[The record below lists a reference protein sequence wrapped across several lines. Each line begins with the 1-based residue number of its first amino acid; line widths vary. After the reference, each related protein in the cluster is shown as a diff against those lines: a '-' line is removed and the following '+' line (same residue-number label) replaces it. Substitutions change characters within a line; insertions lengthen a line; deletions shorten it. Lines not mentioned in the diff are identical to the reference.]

1 MILRVLMFGWEFPPR
16 MSGGLGTA
24 CYGMTAALAGL
35 GHRIT
40 FVLPQDG
47 EAGAAPFLSLVSASG
62 VPVSDA
68 DRDAGMETLLGRLML
83 RPLPSLLHPYL
94 DPSHY
99 RTLYLSEQKRFP
111 ETACVYGPDLI
122 AEVIRYS
129 RAGGVLARTLSFD
142 VIHAHDWMTVPAA
155 LLARR
160 ISGRPLVLHI
170 HSLEYDRSGENVNQ
184 EIREI
189 EREGIEKADRIIA
202 VSHRTK
208 RMIVERYAVPEEK
221 ISVVY
226 NAVTQKEAQQIY
238 RSERRGTPREQKVV
252 LFLGRITFQKGPDYF
267 VEAAAHVIN
276 IIPNVTFV
284 MAGAGDMMGRMI
296 ERVGEL
302 GIGDR
307 FHFTGFLQGEEIE
320 RIFSLS
326 DLYVMP
332 SVSEPFGISPLE
344 AMMYDVPVILSRQS
358 GVSEI
363 LKHALKVDFWDVWEI
378 AAKIIS
384 VLKHPVLANEMSEK
398 AREEL
403 RKIRWETAAER
414 IAAIYGEAVSG
425 AGPHLERPGDGRQD
439 HRPPETPHPGRRDGG
454 EGPIGFPEDTPGNRP
469 AVDRGHLRKGGLR
482 RRVAKNSL
490 KKRGKK

>member
-1 MILRVLMFGWEFPPR
+1 MRILMFGWEFPPR

-47 EAGAAPFLSLVSASG
+47 EAGAAPFLDLVSASG
-62 VPVSDA
+62 VPVSDN
-68 DRDAGMETLLGRLML
+68 DRNDGMETLLRRLTL

-94 DPSHY
+94 DPGHY
-99 RTLYLSEQKRFP
+99 HALYLSEQKRFP
-111 ETACVYGPDLI
+111 ETARFYGPDLI
-122 AEVIRYS
+122 AEALRYG

-170 HSLEYDRSGENVNQ
+170 HSLEYDRSGENVNE
-184 EIREI
+184 EIRAI
-189 EREGIEKADRIIA
+189 EREGMEKADRIIA

-208 RMIVERYAVPEEK
+208 RMIAERYAIPPEK

-226 NAVTQKEAQQIY
+226 NAVTRTEAQLAY
-238 RSERRGTPREQKVV
+238 RTERPGERKMV

-267 VEAAAHVIN
+267 VEAAAQVLHVF
-276 IIPNVTFV
+276 PDVTFV
-284 MAGAGDMMGRMI
+284 MAGAGDMMGRMV

-363 LKHALKVDFWDVWEI
+363 LKHALKVNFWDVREM
-378 AAKIIS
+378 AAKIIA
-384 VLKHPVLANEMSEK
+384 VLKHPVLAGEMAEK

-414 IAAIYGEAVSG
+414 IAAIYGEA
-425 AGPHLERPGDGRQD
+425 AG
-439 HRPPETPHPGRRDGG
+439 T
-454 EGPIGFPEDTPGNRP
+454 
-469 AVDRGHLRKGGLR
+469 
-482 RRVAKNSL
+482 
-490 KKRGKK
+490 

>member
-1 MILRVLMFGWEFPPR
+1 MRILMFGWEFPPR

-47 EAGAAPFLSLVSASG
+47 EAGAAPFLDLVSASG
-62 VPVSDA
+62 VPVSDN
-68 DRDAGMETLLGRLML
+68 DRNDGMETLLRRLTL

-94 DPSHY
+94 DPGHY
-99 RTLYLSEQKRFP
+99 HALYLSEQKRFP
-111 ETACVYGPDLI
+111 ETARFYGPDLI
-122 AEVIRYS
+122 AEVLRYG

-184 EIREI
+184 EIRSI
-189 EREGIEKADRIIA
+189 EREGVEKADRIIA

-208 RMIVERYAVPEEK
+208 RMIAERYAIPPEK

-226 NAVTQKEAQQIY
+226 NAVTRTEAQLAY
-238 RSERRGTPREQKVV
+238 RTERPGERKMV

-267 VEAAAHVIN
+267 VEAAAQVLHVF
-276 IIPNVTFV
+276 PDVTFV
-284 MAGAGDMMGRMI
+284 MAGAGDMMGRMV

-363 LKHALKVDFWDVWEI
+363 LKHALKVNFWDVREM
-378 AAKIIS
+378 AAKIIA
-384 VLKHPVLANEMSEK
+384 VLKHPVLAGEMAEK

-414 IAAIYGEAVSG
+414 IAAIYGEA
-425 AGPHLERPGDGRQD
+425 AG
-439 HRPPETPHPGRRDGG
+439 T
-454 EGPIGFPEDTPGNRP
+454 
-469 AVDRGHLRKGGLR
+469 
-482 RRVAKNSL
+482 
-490 KKRGKK
+490 

>member
-1 MILRVLMFGWEFPPR
+1 LRVLMFGWEFPPR

-24 CYGMTAALAGL
+24 CYGITAALAGL

-47 EAGAAPFLSLVSASG
+47 EAGAAPFLDLVSATG
-62 VPVSDA
+62 VPVSDK
-68 DRDAGMETLLGRLML
+68 DREVAMETLLRHLML

-94 DPSHY
+94 DPGHY
-99 RTLYLSEQKRFP
+99 HTLYLSEQKRFP
-111 ETACVYGPDLI
+111 EKASVYGPDLF
-122 AEVIRYS
+122 AEVLRYG

-155 LLARR
+155 LMARR
-160 ISGRPLVLHI
+160 ISGRPLVLHV
-170 HSLEYDRSGENVNQ
+170 HSLEYDRSGENVN
-184 EIREI
+184 EAILSI
-189 EREGIEKADRIIA
+189 EREGMEKADRIIA

-208 RMIVERYAVPEEK
+208 RMITERYAIPPEK

-226 NAVTQKEAQQIY
+226 NAVTQQEAQQIF
-238 RSERRGTPREQKVV
+238 RTEKPGATKEQKVV

-267 VEAAAHVIN
+267 VEAAAQVLQAL
-276 IIPNVTFV
+276 PDVTFV

-363 LKHALKVDFWDVWEI
+363 LKHALKIDFWDVREI
-378 AAKIIS
+378 ASKIIA
-384 VLKHPVLANEMSEK
+384 VLTLPVMAGEMAEK

-414 IAAIYGEAVSG
+414 IAAIYSEASCG
-425 AGPHLERPGDGRQD
+425 APEPER
-439 HRPPETPHPGRRDGG
+439 
-454 EGPIGFPEDTPGNRP
+454 GPI
-469 AVDRGHLRKGGLR
+469 
-482 RRVAKNSL
+482 
-490 KKRGKK
+490 

>member
-1 MILRVLMFGWEFPPR
+1 MRVLMFGWEFPPR

-40 FVLPQDG
+40 FVLPRDG
-47 EAGAAPFLSLVSASG
+47 EAGAAPFLDLISASE
-62 VPVSDA
+62 VPVSDK
-68 DRDAGMETLLGRLML
+68 DRDDGMETLLRRLML
-83 RPLPSLLHPYL
+83 RPLPALLHPYL
-94 DPSHY
+94 DPGHY

-111 ETACVYGPDLI
+111 ETAGVYGPDLI
-122 AEVIRYS
+122 AEVLRYG
-129 RAGGVLARTLSFD
+129 RAGGVLASTLSFD

-155 LLARR
+155 LIARR

-170 HSLEYDRSGENVNQ
+170 HSLEYDRSGENVNE
-184 EIREI
+184 EIRSI
-189 EREGIEKADRIIA
+189 EREGVEKADRIIA

-208 RMIVERYAVPEEK
+208 RMIAERYAVPPEK

-226 NAVTQKEAQQIY
+226 NAVSQQEAQQIY
-238 RSERRGTPREQKVV
+238 RTERRETPREQKVV

-267 VEAAAHVIN
+267 VEAAAQVLHLLPN
-276 IIPNVTFV
+276 ITFV

-363 LKHALKVDFWDVWEI
+363 LKHALKVNFWDVREM
-378 AAKIIS
+378 AAKIIA
-384 VLKHPVLANEMSEK
+384 VLKHPVLAGAMAEK

-403 RKIRWETAAER
+403 RKIRWENAAER
-414 IAAIYGEAVSG
+414 IAAIYREAVSG
-425 AGPHLERPGDGRQD
+425 AGPQR
-439 HRPPETPHPGRRDGG
+439 TP
-454 EGPIGFPEDTPGNRP
+454 
-469 AVDRGHLRKGGLR
+469 
-482 RRVAKNSL
+482 
-490 KKRGKK
+490 

>member
-1 MILRVLMFGWEFPPR
+1 LRVLMFGWEFPPR

-24 CYGMTAALAGL
+24 CYGITAALAGL

-47 EAGAAPFLSLVSASG
+47 EAGAAPFLDLVSATG
-62 VPVSDA
+62 VPVSDK
-68 DRDAGMETLLGRLML
+68 DREVAMETLLRHLML

-94 DPSHY
+94 DPGHY
-99 RTLYLSEQKRFP
+99 HTLYLSEQKRFP
-111 ETACVYGPDLI
+111 EKASVYGPDLF
-122 AEVIRYS
+122 AEVLRYG

-155 LLARR
+155 LMARR
-160 ISGRPLVLHI
+160 ISGRPLVLHV
-170 HSLEYDRSGENVNQ
+170 HSLEYDRSGENVN
-184 EIREI
+184 EAILSI
-189 EREGIEKADRIIA
+189 EREGMEKADRIIA

-208 RMIVERYAVPEEK
+208 RMITERYAIPPEK

-226 NAVTQKEAQQIY
+226 NAVTQQEAQQIF
-238 RSERRGTPREQKVV
+238 RTEKPGATKEQKVV

-267 VEAAAHVIN
+267 VEAAAQVLQAL
-276 IIPNVTFV
+276 PDVTFV

-363 LKHALKVDFWDVWEI
+363 LKHALKIDFWDVREI
-378 AAKIIS
+378 ASKIIA
-384 VLKHPVLANEMSEK
+384 VLTLPVMAGEMAEK

-414 IAAIYGEAVSG
+414 IAAIYGEAYCG
-425 AGPHLERPGDGRQD
+425 APEPER
-439 HRPPETPHPGRRDGG
+439 
-454 EGPIGFPEDTPGNRP
+454 GPI
-469 AVDRGHLRKGGLR
+469 
-482 RRVAKNSL
+482 
-490 KKRGKK
+490 

>member
-1 MILRVLMFGWEFPPR
+1 MRVLMFGWEFPPR

-24 CYGMTAALAGL
+24 CYGITSALAGL

-47 EAGAAPFLSLVSASG
+47 EAGAAPFLDLVSASDL
-62 VPVSDA
+62 PVSEN
-68 DRDAGMETLLGRLML
+68 DREAGMEPLRRLMR

-94 DPSHY
+94 DQGRY
-99 RTLYLSEQKRFP
+99 RTLYLSQQKSFTD
-111 ETACVYGPDLI
+111 TATIYGPDLI
-122 AEVIRYS
+122 AEVIRYG
-129 RAGGVLARTLSFD
+129 RAAGALARTLPFD
-142 VIHAHDWMTVPAA
+142 VIHAHDWMTIPAA
-155 LLARR
+155 LIARR
-160 ISGRPLVLHI
+160 ISGRPLILHI
-170 HSLEYDRSGENVNQ
+170 HSLEYDRSGENGRE
-184 EIREI
+184 EILSI
-189 EREGIEKADRIIA
+189 EREGVEKADRIIA

-208 RMIVERYAVPEEK
+208 RMIVERYAIPPEK

-226 NAVTQKEAQQIY
+226 NAVSQREAQQIY
-238 RSERRGTPREQKVV
+238 RTERRRTPREQKVV
-252 LFLGRITFQKGPDYF
+252 LYLGRITFQKGPDYF
-267 VEAAAHVIN
+267 VEAAAQVLRVL
-276 IIPNVTFV
+276 PDVTFV
-284 MAGAGDMMGRMI
+284 MAGAGDMMERMV

-363 LKHALKVDFWDVWEI
+363 LEHALKIDFWDVQEI
-378 AAKIIS
+378 ASKIIA
-384 VLKHPVLANEMSEK
+384 VLTYPVLAGEMAEK

-403 RKIRWETAAER
+403 RKIRWKTAAER
-414 IAAIYGEAVSG
+414 IEAIYCEVACGHGTGSK
-425 AGPHLERPGDGRQD
+425 RQ
-439 HRPPETPHPGRRDGG
+439 
-454 EGPIGFPEDTPGNRP
+454 
-469 AVDRGHLRKGGLR
+469 V
-482 RRVAKNSL
+482 
-490 KKRGKK
+490 